1 MFAQIPRPHAY
12 GLRSLGATLIVVL
25 GLGCATPSRDRAWVA
40 DELGHRTGFT
50 LRAAGD
56 KPKGLPPQVR
66 IDDGLNEDEAVA
78 VALWNSPAFAAD
90 LERLS
95 LATADFRQ
103 ASRIDNPQL
112 YVGAPIGSIVAAAS
126 LVAPL
131 TSLLTIS
138 RRTEAADLMVS
149 SVAESLVQT
158 GLDLI
163 RDVRVAHTD
172 RALAERRLR
181 IARELERNA
190 GQLAVLAE
198 ARASA
203 GEISRAEA
211 LAVRA
216 DASVATDGTQMAE
229 RDLTIASGRLQALL
243 GGSVGVELNVEVERQ
258 LPRTAPALD
267 ELLLVA
273 RRSRPDVLALELEL
287 RGAAERAG
295 WERWRILALS
305 AQADVQWDSQRVGA
319 RVGGVIELP
328 IFNQNQGGVGR
339 AEAAIESARYRADA
353 LRQQVALEVL
363 TARAQLQQAI
373 ASQRRYQDAI
383 LPPLAD
389 ALAAATER
397 YELGDDAYIVVL
409 DALRRLGTARLRA
422 AELDAEVRR
431 AQAQLERAVGARLER
446 LGQPKKDSR

>member
-1 MFAQIPRPHAY
+1 M
-12 GLRSLGATLIVVL
+12 GE
-25 GLGCATPSRDRAWVA
+25 VA
-40 DELGHRTGFT
+40 IIGIGMHEFGRHEGIS
-50 LRAAGD
+50 GMEQ
-56 KPKGLPPQVR
+56 GV
-66 IDDGLNEDEAVA
+66 VA
-78 VALWNSPAFAAD
+78 VRRALADSGLTWQDMQFAFGG
-90 LERLS
+90 
-95 LATADFRQ
+95 
-103 ASRIDNPQL
+103 SRSA
-112 YVGAPIGSIVAAAS
+112 G
-126 LVAPL
+126 
-131 TSLLTIS
+131 
-138 RRTEAADLMVS
+138 AADLMVS

-229 RDLTIASGRLQALL
+229 RDLTASGRLQALL